1 MSKAIKKSPWV
12 VHFNCNSCNGCDIEF
27 LACLTPTYD
36 VERFGVLH
44 VGNPKHA
51 DVLVVTGSV
60 NHRNKHVLKNV
71 YDQMPEPKVV
81 VAMGACPATGGI
93 FADCYNVVG
102 GVNQVIPVDVHVPG
116 CPPKPEAM
124 MDGIIEAVGILE
136 KKRNGEAVNPPVL
149 PVKVVK
155 GPETPAM
162 TPEMAAKIAAA
173 KAKAAAAKAAAE
185 AGNNANEEPKAV

>member
-1 MSKAIKKSPWV
+1 MTKAIAKSPWV

-136 KKRNGEAVNPPVL
+136 KKRNGEVVNPPVL

-155 GPETPAM
+155 GPEAPAM

>member
-1 MSKAIKKSPWV
+1 M
-12 VHFNCNSCNGCDIEF
+12 
-27 LACLTPTYD
+27 
-36 VERFGVLH
+36 LH

-60 NHRNKHVLKNV
+60 NNRNKHVLKNV

-93 FADCYNVVG
+93 FADCYNVIG
-102 GVNQVIPVDVHVPG
+102 GVNAIIPVDVHVPG

-136 KKRNGEAVNPPVL
+136 KKRKGEAVEPPVL

-155 GPETPAM
+155 GPEAAPM
-162 TPEMAAKIAAA
+162 SPEVAAKIAAA
-173 KAKAAAAKAAAE
+173 KAAQAAKAAAAAAVNNNSNDE
-185 AGNNANEEPKAV
+185 AKAV